1 MFKKLFITSCAIAA
15 FQLGPVANAARPES
29 ASLGSSSSYSV
40 SPGLTFVGSLV
51 GPSIN
56 SYVGIAPV
64 DDRNLFI
71 GVDLGLA
78 VFFPSGIA
86 MNISIL
92 PTIWYQFAL
101 PRNQNI
107 KLVGGVE
114 FGPAIGVGAVGSAA
128 SSGVTYEFLLRPG
141 FIMESS
147 DGMLIGADMKFGTLG
162 GSFVFKPQF
171 NLIFQL

>member
-1 MFKKLFITSCAIAA
+1 MFKKIFLTSCAVVALQFGSVAGAA
-15 FQLGPVANAARPES
+15 NHQS
-29 ASLGSSSSYSV
+29 ASLGSTSTYSI

-56 SYVGIAPV
+56 SYIGIAPV

-78 VFFPSGIA
+78 LFFPSGVA

-92 PTIWYQFAL
+92 PTAWYQFAL
-101 PRNQNI
+101 PRNPNI
-107 KLVGGVE
+107 KIVAGIE
-114 FGPAIGVGAVGSAA
+114 FGPAIGVGSAGTVIGS
-128 SSGVTYEFLLRPG
+128 SVTYELLMRPG
-141 FIMESS
+141 FIMEGSN
-147 DGMLIGADMKFGTLG
+147 GMLMGADLKFGTLG
-162 GSFVFKPQF
+162 GVFVFKPQF